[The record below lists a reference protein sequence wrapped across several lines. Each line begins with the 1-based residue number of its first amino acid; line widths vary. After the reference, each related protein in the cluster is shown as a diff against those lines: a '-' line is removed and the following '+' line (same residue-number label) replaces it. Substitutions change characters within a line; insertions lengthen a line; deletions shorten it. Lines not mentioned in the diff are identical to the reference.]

1 MTTYIVTTTDGDM
14 KIEALNAKE
23 ARAKADMIIRHES
36 GGKEKIISIR
46 KAS

>member
-36 GGKEKIISIR
+36 GGKEKNYQHS
-46 KAS
+46 